1 MEIDTT
7 RDGDI
12 TNLAI
17 AGSIDFATSKDVEHA
32 VDVAIDG
39 GSRRLVFDLR
49 QVGYVSSAGLR
60 TILAAAKKAKSAGG
74 AVSVFG
80 LQAGVEEVFTISG
93 FGKLVPI
100 GSSDAEARE
109 MLGD

>member
-1 MEIDTT
+1 MEINAR
-7 RDGDI
+7 RDGDA
-12 TNLAI
+12 TCLAI

-32 VDVAIDG
+32 VDAAIDG

-49 QVGYVSSAGLR
+49 EVGYVSSAGLR

-74 AVSVFG
+74 GAAVFG

-100 GSSDAEARE
+100 GSSATEARE
-109 MLGD
+109 MLGG